1 MRRAANG
8 LIGLSLL
15 FGLGLAGGGATAA
28 SSSKNAD
35 ATAVAAQAA
44 TPSDKLRLLLDLV
57 EDPDV
62 RTYLDQRR
70 TGTVARPGPDASNTM
85 AGGLGDGLQNLRN
98 RIRALAEAVPH
109 LPDQFAHA
117 GGMLSDMLGRGDAI
131 SLALFLPAFVALG
144 LGGEWL
150 FRASMRGVQH
160 WLLALQLQTAR
171 ERVLAVF
178 TRLAYSLGMIT
189 SYAIGSIGAFLPFD
203 WSRGFKEVLLA
214 LLLAS
219 LFGRLAYVVGRFL
232 LAPGAARFRV
242 VPMGTADAR
251 FLFFRLVL
259 LGLLL
264 GVGSQLIALLAAF
277 GFDPISQDLCADALG
292 VVSLSMLLE
301 AVWRYPHE
309 AADPA
314 DEGADVAGPALGR
327 DPEPDEAATAPAPA
341 DVVVDEPERIA
352 WTPEWHHL
360 RRRGIKITLSLVFVL
375 LWCFWVTDSATAFWV
390 LSFGVGLPTA
400 VVLTQRSIRHVLR
413 PAGRDAAFKA
423 SRLDVVF
430 LERGIRTL
438 LIAGGAILL
447 AHLIGLDV
455 GSLTLQDTVGTR
467 ISRAVLG
474 VVVVVLVADFLWHVI
489 AALID
494 RKLAKTL
501 GGGDTTDASG
511 HSARLKTLLPILK
524 NLSLAVLAVVTA
536 MMLLAAIGV
545 EIGPLIAS
553 AGVVGVAI
561 GFGAQTLVKDIISGI
576 FYLIDDAF
584 RIGEY
589 IQSGSYKGTVESFSL
604 RSVKL
609 RHQRGA
615 LYTVPFGILGAV
627 QNQSRDWVVDK
638 ISINVPYETDLDR
651 VRKIVKRIGETLAED
666 PELGPEILKPL
677 KLQGVA
683 QFGDYAVQLQTK
695 MMTKPGD
702 VQFAARRRALMMIKS
717 EFQANGIGFALP
729 MVHVSGEG
737 SEAAAAQRAL
747 SIVKG
752 AQANAAAE

>member
-1 MRRAANG
+1 MRRAFNG
-8 LIGLSLL
+8 LIGLMLL
-15 FGLGLAGGGATAA
+15 FGVGLADRQAAAA
-28 SSSKNAD
+28 SSPKGGEAAAP
-35 ATAVAAQAA
+35 AT

-62 RTYLDQRR
+62 RTYLEQRR
-70 TGTVARPGPDASNTM
+70 PGAAAPTAPDPSNTM
-85 AGGLGDGLQNLRN
+85 AGGLGDGLQRLRN
-98 RIRALAEAVPH
+98 RIRALAEAVPR
-109 LPDQFAHA
+109 LPGQVFNA

-131 SLALFLPAFVALG
+131 SLALFLPVFVALG

-150 FRASMRGVQH
+150 FRTSTRGVQQ
-160 WLLALQLQTAR
+160 WLIALPLQSAR

-189 SYAIGSIGAFLPFD
+189 SYALGSIGAFLPFE
-203 WSRGFKEVLLA
+203 WSRGFKAVLLA

-219 LFGRLAYVVGRFL
+219 LVGRLAYVVGRFL

-242 VPMGTADAR
+242 VPMGTGQAR
-251 FLFFRLVL
+251 FLFHRLVL
-259 LGLLL
+259 VGLLL
-264 GVGSQLIALLAAF
+264 GIGSQLIALLAAF
-277 GFDPISQDLCADALG
+277 GFDLISQDLCADALG
-292 VVSLSMLLE
+292 IIILGMALE

-309 AADPA
+309 TVDLADDGVLPAGPLPDQGTALDSPAAAQALTPA
-314 DEGADVAGPALGR
+314 DIAVVR
-327 DPEPDEAATAPAPA
+327 PEPT
-341 DVVVDEPERIA
+341 A
-352 WTPEWHHL
+352 WTPEWHRL
-360 RRRGIKITLSLVFVL
+360 RRRGAKITLSIVLVL
-375 LWCFWVTDSATAFWV
+375 LWCFWVADAATPFWV
-390 LSFGVGLPTA
+390 LGFATGLPAA

-413 PAGRDAAFKA
+413 PGGRDTAFKA

-438 LIAGGAILL
+438 LIAGGAVLL

-455 GSLTLQDTVGTR
+455 ASLTMQDTVGTR

-501 GGGDTTDASG
+501 GGGDATDGTG
-511 HSARLKTLLPILK
+511 HSARLQTLLPILK

-589 IQSGSYKGTVESFSL
+589 IQSGTYKGTVESFSL

-666 PELGPEILKPL
+666 AELGPDILKPL

-747 SIVKG
+747 SMVKG
-752 AQANAAAE
+752 TQANAAE